1 MKNQTV
7 YFLMVSQT
15 KGHVWSNAPVRRD
28 YFISIKST
36 TSGQKGSFFWMN
48 LVADCRNLKRLLC
61 EAKQKRR
68 QREKKGESFILL
80 PVKGPVVH
88 EMPRS

>member
-1 MKNQTV
+1 MKSQTV
-7 YFLMVSQT
+7 YILIVSQA
-15 KGHVWSNAPVRRD
+15 KGHEWNNVPVKTD
-28 YFISIKST
+28 YLISIRST
-36 TSGQKGSFFWMN
+36 TSGQKGSFFWLN
-48 LVADCRNLKRLLC
+48 LVADCRNLKGLLC

-68 QREKKGESFILL
+68 QRKKGGDFFLL

>member
-7 YFLMVSQT
+7 YVLMVSQT

-28 YFISIKST
+28 YLISIRST

-61 EAKQKRR
+61 DAKQKGDKGG
-68 QREKKGESFILL
+68 KKGESFFLL